1 MGTSF
6 RHNAHGICTQSPQL
20 ILAGAGTGK
29 TTTITAKIAY
39 MVEMESIDPSDA
51 YAHIIQRGCKEHAR
65 KSKQSRIQNFIN
77 SKMNK
82 LIQK

>member
-1 MGTSF
+1 M
-6 RHNAHGICTQSPQL
+6 TQQVVCISLKSLLSTLKPCQL
-20 ILAGAGTGK
+20 EAIKHTQAPKMILAGAGTGN

-39 MVEMESIDPSDA
+39 MVEKANNLE
-51 YAHIIQRGCKEHAR
+51 YKT
-65 KSKQSRIQNFIN
+65 FIN